1 MGTGARRGVFARRV
15 VGLETSEE
23 RPCELRHAVTRKP
36 RDRVL
41 ARNETGPGFVAVD
54 VSPVASAAVIAVPR
68 VSGEHDLQEV
78 GMRADARFDR
88 MLARCAELT
97 CAKQPI
103 VERSTGVVVGYT
115 GVDWIEFEEQRWLE
129 WGYRLVPPARGN
141 GYAIEASVALLNV
154 AANEYSGEILGIIHL
169 DNQASKNVVR
179 KMGFKYWMQ
188 APVQG
193 EVRAVYRL
201 RLGTDP
207 HRGVSAG
214 VVLAGQKRT
223 QTSIGTPR

>member
-1 MGTGARRGVFARRV
+1 MADAENVVWTARVGVRHPTEMDRERFAELFCGEDFMVFSDGALSR
-15 VGLETSEE
+15 EE
-23 RPCELRHAVTRKP
+23 
-36 RDRVL
+36 
-41 ARNETGPGFVAVD
+41 
-54 VSPVASAAVIAVPR
+54 
-68 VSGEHDLQEV
+68 
-78 GMRADARFDR
+78 ADARFDR

-97 CAKQPI
+97 FAKQPI

-115 GVDWIEFEEQRWLE
+115 GVDWIEFEGRRWLE
-129 WGYRLVPPARGN
+129 WGYRLVPSARGN
-141 GYAIEASVALLNV
+141 GYATEASVALLNV

-169 DNQASKNVVR
+169 DNQASKNVIR
-179 KMGFKYWMQ
+179 KMGFKYWMR

-201 RLGTDP
+201 RLGSDP

-214 VVLAGQKRT
+214 VVLAGQNRT